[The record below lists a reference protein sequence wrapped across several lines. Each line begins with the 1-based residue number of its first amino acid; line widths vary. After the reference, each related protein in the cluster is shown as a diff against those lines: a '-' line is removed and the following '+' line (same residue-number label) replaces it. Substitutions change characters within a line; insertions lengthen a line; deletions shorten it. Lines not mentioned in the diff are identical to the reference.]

1 MLRCTGAASP
11 LRWARSLE
19 TESVPELHFLPRLA
33 AVLVGASLFA
43 PAAVSAFTFEDGKG
57 NSMPKFDLE
66 EQTRQFRTRPDLDL
80 STDSKKGLTT
90 PFGTLQ
96 FGVDRNGSA
105 FSSPQGGIS
114 NANRQ
119 HYERMF
125 SPSYIQG
132 RGD

>member
-1 MLRCTGAASP
+1 MPKLCS
-11 LRWARSLE
+11 
-19 TESVPELHFLPRLA
+19 LPRLA
-33 AVLVGASLFA
+33 AVLVSATLLA
-43 PAAVSAFTFEDGKG
+43 PSAGSAFTFEDGKG

-66 EQTRQFRTRPDLDL
+66 AQTRQFRTRPDLDL
-80 STDSKKGLTT
+80 STDSKKGLAT

-105 FSSPQGGIS
+105 FSSQGGIS

-125 SPSYIQG
+125 TPGYIQG
-132 RGD
+132 RTD